1 MKFQLSRTPRIAIS
15 AQDMGLEMEVRKLA
29 HELGLSDE
37 DLEMLS
43 GLGDTEAFSAE
54 AMENRWHQDKH
65 HLALVA

>member
-1 MKFQLSRTPRIAIS
+1 
-15 AQDMGLEMEVRKLA
+15 MEVRKLA